1 MSNEVR
7 AMPNVEYGP
16 DYGGDGRAVTMPF
29 AIWETLT
36 PQGKRICRH
45 VCASPGVEL
54 PGAGVVHPLSSVR
67 AEASEGLD
75 AIQAEEMAIRA
86 RGEHVVQQLAEQGA
100 KL

>member
-1 MSNEVR
+1 MLSASEMHHISR
-7 AMPNVEYGP
+7 ANTCTP
-16 DYGGDGRAVTMPF
+16 RAYEL
-29 AIWETLT
+29 WETLT

-67 AEASEGLD
+67 AEASKGLD